1 MAVEQGPAG
10 ASAGAPEGAPAGP
23 PEPPGARLGELLG
36 VFRAVDRELDAEQVL
51 DVLWLARLLPPG
63 DAGAPLAAPAAE
75 VPPPA
80 GDEAPGPAPREDP
93 TAGDGEREG
102 PNPGAPALYAAARQR
117 PAPRAGPEPELRR
130 PASRAGRPQRAL
142 PVLVPESKALTDQL
156 ELGRS
161 LRPLRYRRADRDR
174 LEIDIER
181 TVAAL
186 AETRVPDVVQRP
198 VRERWLRLVLLV
210 DDGLSMLL
218 WHRLGAEL
226 RGLLVRLGA
235 FASLRVHGLDTR
247 ARGGPRLRA
256 RPFREDSSE
265 LPLTGVND
273 PSGRT
278 LVLVVSDGMGTAWRT
293 GGMHELLR
301 SWAARGPVA
310 VVHTLPPEL
319 WEASGIQADRWV
331 VTTRATGGAN
341 TSWEISDPVLPRDLA
356 VFDGVPVPVLE
367 ATPPS
372 LGRWSKLL
380 VSPGATAE
388 LPLLARP
395 SVRAP
400 VAAAATLTSAQ
411 HFRDAATPEAY
422 RLAAHLAAVA
432 PLSVPVMRL
441 VQEAVPWRADTS
453 QLAEV
458 FLGGLLRPYPAPVP
472 AGEPLP
478 AKHRVFDFTEE
489 SRTAL
494 LDAVP
499 QAELLLTGRR
509 IGQQLERL
517 AGRSPDFPAWL
528 AHPSGH
534 ADLPAGRR
542 PFTHVEQ
549 KLLSRF
555 GVPLDA
561 SARRTAPPSD
571 PAGRTDTAGDG
582 GWRPLLP
589 DDPVRLG
596 PYRLTDRRPGR
607 RTLVYRGQDRQR
619 RAAVLRVPRPDQ
631 PAATVRLLDTE
642 AEALTRLDGR
652 YAPVLLD
659 RGTEGQVPWLAMSR
673 IAEDDD
679 PDAQP
684 PRISDLVEEA
694 ASTGQAPF
702 DTLPGLFAAWQ
713 LASAVDV
720 CHVNGLVP
728 AALTADSV
736 FVLRRSIVLGDL
748 SDCAVDGEYAG
759 TGPVPVP
766 ADTVYALGE
775 LLQIIST
782 RAGEPARHLPEGM
795 HKWQG
800 DTWDLLRSTVLR
812 CLDADPAN
820 RPTAG
825 ELADLLSRYLAMHQ
839 VQHTGGTGATSA
851 RRGPGGD
858 EAGDGPAGPVHDP
871 GPGRPALAAPRSAS
885 RDRLIRLGRF
895 QGRGGPRRAEDR
907 ALLQSLRAPLP
918 YGLRLT
924 LAGGRMYDGRAGF
937 TAALG
942 SLLAAVRGEPVLALD
957 GSPVGGALEQCLVE
971 GRNPASWKE
980 FAALPDGAS
989 YEQIRARTTVLPAG
1003 LEVVAHHRYLTFRV
1017 NPSHPQEY
1025 MRVLGLTAPYYS
1037 FVLTDWNGEL
1047 DGGGG
1052 SGSSGGGGGSGADVV
1067 LNHTDRLLVFA
1078 RTGQLA
1084 DADRILA
1091 GLRHSGRDEL
1101 SAGLLLVVTEPLRT
1115 AASDPAAVAE
1125 WAGIRPDQVVIVPR
1139 ELQAPYRFWDLE
1151 QLPPATVRGLL
1162 AVAKLLVT
1170 GR

>member
-1 MAVEQGPAG
+1 MTEERPGPEPVPAP
-10 ASAGAPEGAPAGP
+10 AAAPE
-23 PEPPGARLGELLG
+23 PGARLGELLG
-36 VFRAVDRELDAEQVL
+36 VLRAAGRELDAEQVL
-51 DVLWLARLLPPG
+51 DVLWLARLLPAAAP
-63 DAGAPLAAPAAE
+63 DAPLAAPAAAA
-75 VPPPA
+75 PPPA
-80 GDEAPGPAPREDP
+80 GTEP
-93 TAGDGEREG
+93 AGDGPDRAPAAGDEESDG
-102 PNPGAPALYAAARQR
+102 PRIDAPALYAAARQR
-117 PAPRAGPEPELRR
+117 PVPRAAPEAEARR
-130 PASRAGRPQRAL
+130 SAPPPGRPRRAL
-142 PVLVPESKALTDQL
+142 PVLVPESKALADQL
-156 ELGRS
+156 ELGRA
-161 LRPLRYRRADRDR
+161 LRPLRRRRASPDK
-174 LEIDIER
+174 LEIDVER

-235 FASLRVHGLDTR
+235 FASLRVHGLDSR

-293 GGMHELLR
+293 GSMHALLR

-310 VVHTLPPEL
+310 VVHTLPPEM
-319 WEASGIQADRWV
+319 WEASGVQADRWL

-341 TSWEISDPVLPRDLA
+341 TSWEIADPVLPRGLT

-372 LGRWSKLL
+372 LARWSRLL

-395 SVRAP
+395 SVRGP
-400 VAAAATLTSAQ
+400 VSASAVPAGAQ

-453 QLAEV
+453 HLAEV
-458 FLGGLLRPYPAPVP
+458 FLGGLIRPHPAPVP
-472 AGEPLP
+472 AGDPLP
-478 AKHRVFDFTEE
+478 AKHRIFDFTEE
-489 SRTAL
+489 SKAAL

-509 IGQQLERL
+509 IGRRLELL

-555 GVPLDA
+555 GVPLDS
-561 SARRTAPPSD
+561 SARRIAPPSNLASS
-571 PAGRTDTAGDG
+571 PETAVGHG
-582 GWRPLLP
+582 GWRPLRP
-589 DDPVRLG
+589 EDPERLG
-596 PYRLTDRRPGR
+596 PYRLTGWRPGR
-607 RTLVYRGQDRQR
+607 RTLVYRGQDGQQR
-619 RAAVLRVPRPDQ
+619 AVVVRVPRPDQ
-631 PAATVRLLDTE
+631 PAATARLLDTE

-652 YAPVLLD
+652 YAPVLLG
-659 RGTEGQVPWLAMSR
+659 RGTEGTTPWLAMSPV
-673 IAEDDD
+673 AEDDE
-679 PDAQP
+679 PAAQP
-684 PRISDLVEEA
+684 PRISDLVDEA
-694 ASTGQAPF
+694 AYTGRPPF
-702 DTLPGLFAAWQ
+702 GTLPGLFAAWQ

-720 CHVNGLVP
+720 CLVNGLVP
-728 AALTADSV
+728 ASLAADSV

-748 SDCAVDGEYAG
+748 SDCAIDGEYAG

-766 ADTVYALGE
+766 ADTVHALGE

-782 RAGEPARHLPEGM
+782 RVGDSVRELPEGM

-800 DTWDLLRSTVLR
+800 GTWDLLRSTVLR
-812 CLDADPAN
+812 CLDPDPAN

-839 VQHTGGTGATSA
+839 VQHTGGTGATSSA
-851 RRGPGGD
+851 PPSGPGTTLL
-858 EAGDGPAGPVHDP
+858 ARPGPAGGPEGA
-871 GPGRPALAAPRSAS
+871 GPGVPAVPDGRPELVPPRSAL
-885 RDRLIRLGRF
+885 RHGLIRLGRF

-907 ALLQSLRAPLP
+907 ALLESLRAPLP
-918 YGLRLT
+918 HGLRVT

-937 TAALG
+937 TVALG
-942 SLLAAVRGEPVLALD
+942 SVLAAVRGEPVLALD
-957 GSPVGGALEQCLVE
+957 GSPVEGALEQCLVA

-980 FAALPDGAS
+980 FAGLPDGAS
-989 YEQIRARTTVLPAG
+989 YEEIRARTTALPAG
-1003 LEVVAHHRYLTFRV
+1003 LEVVAHHRYRTFRV

-1025 MRVLGLTAPYYS
+1025 MRVLALTAPYYS
-1037 FVLTDWNGEL
+1037 FVLTDWAGAL
-1047 DGGGG
+1047 DG
-1052 SGSSGGGGGSGADVV
+1052 SAAVV
-1067 LNHTDRLLVFA
+1067 LNHTDRLLVYGRSGEMA
-1078 RTGQLA
+1078 E
-1084 DADRILA
+1084 ADRTLA
-1091 GLRHSGRDEL
+1091 ELRRSGRDEQWDR
-1101 SAGLLLVVTEPLRT
+1101 LLLVVTEGLRSG
-1115 AASDPAAVAE
+1115 AADPDALAE
-1125 WAGIRPDQVVIVPR
+1125 SAGIRPDQVVVVPR
-1139 ELQAPYRFWDLE
+1139 EQQAPYRFWDLE
-1151 QLPPATVRGLL
+1151 GLPPATVRGLL
-1162 AVAKLLVT
+1162 SVAKLLVT
-1170 GR
+1170 GV